1 MIALFVVLAA
11 AGRYAFLPPGAPDG
25 SQCFLDLS
33 EGMPFELPPICEVP
47 VTLVQHAPE
56 PTVPAHATHDV
67 TAICPHSLMQ
77 LQEWIWV
84 LRPWLMPLSTITSII
99 SPPLALWM
107 MAVNRQWQS
116 GLRLLPLLVPWLQSL
131 AIVAV

>member
-47 VTLVQHAPE
+47 VTSVQHAPE

-67 TAICPHSLMQ
+67 TALH
-77 LQEWIWV
+77 
-84 LRPWLMPLSTITSII
+84 PLSYATAGVDLGTKSMVDATFNNW
-99 SPPLALWM
+99 PHYF
-107 MAVNRQWQS
+107 AVT
-116 GLRLLPLLVPWLQSL
+116 
-131 AIVAV
+131 

>member
-56 PTVPAHATHDV
+56 PTVPGHATHDV
-67 TAICPHSLMQ
+67 TAICP
-77 LQEWIWV
+77 
-84 LRPWLMPLSTITSII
+84 LSYATAGVDLGATSMGDATFNDY
-99 SPPLALWM
+99 LHYFAL
-107 MAVNRQWQS
+107 VGTLS
-116 GLRLLPLLVPWLQSL
+116 G
-131 AIVAV
+131 